1 MPAYATFEAEH
12 RFSELLD
19 RAERGEEVV
28 ITRDGKAVAKLV
40 AQGEETRVAE
50 RNHAAHERLRKT
62 REMLKASGVTF
73 TQEEIR
79 ELRDEGRM

>member
-40 AQGEETRVAE
+40 AQNDETAEQERV
-50 RNHAAHERLRKT
+50 RAAREHLRQT